1 MSGFAK
7 ADGDPVELCGSLSG
21 QHSEIIHSMSFFLFS
36 YCDRL
41 SVYLDSGSVGKSV
54 GGGGGGTSLEIK
66 VHEEGGLKY
75 LIRVAYIERGS
86 LSR

>member
-1 MSGFAK
+1 M
-7 ADGDPVELCGSLSG
+7 
-21 QHSEIIHSMSFFLFS
+21 
-36 YCDRL
+36 
-41 SVYLDSGSVGKSV
+41 YLDSGSVGQSV
-54 GGGGGGTSLEIK
+54 GGGGGGGGTSLEIK

>member
-1 MSGFAK
+1 M
-7 ADGDPVELCGSLSG
+7 DGGPVELCGSLSG
-21 QHSEIIHSMSFFLFS
+21 QHSERIHSMSLFLPS

-41 SVYLDSGSVGKSV
+41 PVYLDSDSAGQSVG

-75 LIRVAYIERGS
+75 LIRVAYIERGN